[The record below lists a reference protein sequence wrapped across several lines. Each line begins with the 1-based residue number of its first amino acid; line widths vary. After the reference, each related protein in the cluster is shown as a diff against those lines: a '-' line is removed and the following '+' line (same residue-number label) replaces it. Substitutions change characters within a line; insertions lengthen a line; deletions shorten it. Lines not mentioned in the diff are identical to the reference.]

1 MKQISNLKR
10 ISNIHI
16 TYSLLDNIN
25 LPGGVRDLF
34 TEYNATKRIVLE
46 SLVREVLLPSKV
58 VEYSIS
64 NSVVMLNSETK
75 TAQISVYLK
84 NREYTDT
91 DSIEQD
97 LRTVAK
103 ELKRVEHLFYKVF
116 PELRP
121 VKQVKKSAINTD
133 STNDKGNDK
142 GGI

>member
-1 MKQISNLKR
+1 MRQISNLKR
-10 ISNIHI
+10 ISGINV

-25 LPGGVRDLF
+25 LPRGVRDLF

-46 SLVREVLLPSKV
+46 SLVREVFLPNKTV
-58 VEYSIS
+58 TYSIS
-64 NSVVMLNSETK
+64 DSGVMFNSETK
-75 TAQISVYLK
+75 TAQISMYLK
-84 NREYTDT
+84 NREYADT

-121 VKQVKKSAINTD
+121 VKQVKESE
-133 STNDKGNDK
+133 S
-142 GGI
+142 

>member
-91 DSIEQD
+91 DSI
-97 LRTVAK
+97 
-103 ELKRVEHLFYKVF
+103 
-116 PELRP
+116 
-121 VKQVKKSAINTD
+121 
-133 STNDKGNDK
+133 
-142 GGI
+142 